1 MSIWIKDD
9 KKQSIC
15 EYIFIFWVILV
26 RYILPISTAL
36 ITKHST
42 GTLYMGLA
50 VATHF
55 FYFPAFETI
64 LVPTS
69 LDYFLLVFSFIL
81 GIGLYIFMFL
91 LIGKITFL
99 SAAFTFIP
107 SVINQSIR
115 NALDPSGEDN
125 CCAFLIVTL
134 IYIIFVQAGAMVW
147 SFIPWELILFAI
159 WKRRFRKNQEKSEI
173 KEPNINISS

>member
-1 MSIWIKDD
+1 MSIWINDA

-26 RYILPISTAL
+26 RYILPITTAL

-42 GTLYMGLA
+42 GILYMGLPF
-50 VATHF
+50 ATNF
-55 FYFPAFETI
+55 FYLPTFETI
-64 LVPTS
+64 LVPAAI
-69 LDYFLLVFSFIL
+69 DYFLLVLSFIL

-107 SVINQSIR
+107 STINQSIR
-115 NALDPSGEDN
+115 NVLDPSKENN
-125 CCAFLIVTL
+125 CCAVLIVTL
-134 IYIIFVQAGAMVW
+134 LYLIFVQVGAMVW
-147 SFIPWELILFAI
+147 SFIPYELIFFAI
-159 WKRRFRKNQEKSEI
+159 WKRRFRKNREKNEI
-173 KEPNINISS
+173 KEPNIK